1 MDQVLLEPSLEE
13 AKLTWLARKQL
24 VQKGFGVRNGGFH
37 EYSQLRLE
45 SSVSHAMQLFDKIKA
60 EHQKRV
66 LKASGDSLQQAR
78 DSRPASPLV
87 DLKQSPNL
95 KLRISSLR
103 KKLSLTNYSP
113 GLISCELEVPNGTE
127 ISQLGGWILDQ
138 KKG

>member
-1 MDQVLLEPSLEE
+1 M
-13 AKLTWLARKQL
+13 
-24 VQKGFGVRNGGFH
+24 QKGFAVRNKRFH
-37 EYSQLRLE
+37 EYFQQRLE
-45 SSVSHAMQLFDKIKA
+45 SSVSHGMQLFDKLKA

-66 LKASGDSLQQAR
+66 LKASDAR
-78 DSRPASPLV
+78 DSRPTSPLV

-95 KLRISSLR
+95 KLRIGGLR